1 MIAYILR
8 RLAYSV
14 LVLLGVSAITFF
26 AVFASGD
33 PVAMMVGADAGP
45 RQVEEFRVIMGLDR
59 PVYVQY
65 LHFLARAAR
74 GDFGRSLRHDLPA
87 MVLVLERL
95 PATIQLAFA
104 ALAVSA
110 MIALPLGV
118 VAATRRGTV
127 FDDAVIAT
135 SALGLAAPTFFF
147 GSMLILLFAVKYP
160 LLPPS
165 GGGSL
170 DRLILPVAT
179 LAFGRIAVLARF
191 TRSGIIDV
199 LSRQYIRTA
208 RAKGLAARRVL
219 YRHAL
224 RNTLIP
230 IVTLIGLEMGSLLGG
245 AVITENVFAWPGVGR
260 LIVQAVE
267 NRDFPIVVAGVLVSA
282 AIFTLINLVVDIVYS
297 LINPTVRYQ

>member
-8 RLAYSV
+8 RLAYGV
-14 LVLLGVSAITFF
+14 LVLLGVSAITFL

-33 PVAMMVGADAGP
+33 PVAMMLGADAGP
-45 RQVEEFRVIMGLDR
+45 RQVEEFRKIMGLDR

-65 LHFLARAAR
+65 VHFLTHAVQ
-74 GDFGRSLRHDLPA
+74 GDFGRSLRHDTPA
-87 MVLVLERL
+87 MALILERL
-95 PATIQLAFA
+95 PATLQLAFG
-104 ALAVSA
+104 ALAVSTV
-110 MIALPLGV
+110 IALPLGV
-118 VAATRRGTV
+118 VAATRRGSML
-127 FDDAVIAT
+127 DDAVIAA

-170 DRLILPVAT
+170 DKLILPVAT
-179 LAFGRIAVLARF
+179 LAFGRIAVLTRF
-191 TRSGIIDV
+191 TRSGMIDV

-208 RAKGLAARRVL
+208 HAKGLPRPAVL
-219 YRHAL
+219 YQHAL

-245 AVITENVFAWPGVGR
+245 AVITENVFAWPGLGR
-260 LIVQAVE
+260 LVVQAVE
-267 NRDFPIVVAGVLVSA
+267 NRDFPIVTAGVLVSA
-282 AIFTLINLVVDIVYS
+282 AIFTVVNLTVDIVYS
-297 LINPTVRYQ
+297 VINPVVRYQ

>member
-33 PVAMMVGADAGP
+33 PVAIMLPPDAGP
-45 RQVEEFRVIMGLDR
+45 RQVEELRVIMGLDR
-59 PVYVQY
+59 PLAVQY
-65 LHFLARAAR
+65 GYFLTRAAR
-74 GDFGRSLRHDLPA
+74 GDFGRSLRHDVPA
-87 MVLVLERL
+87 MALILERL
-95 PATIQLAFA
+95 PATLQLALG
-104 ALAVSA
+104 ALLVSTLVA
-110 MIALPLGV
+110 IPLGV
-118 VAATRRGTV
+118 VAATRRGSP

-147 GSMLILLFAVKYP
+147 GSMLILLFAVRYP

-179 LAFGRIAVLARF
+179 LALGRSAVLTRF
-191 TRSGIIDV
+191 TRSGMIDV

-208 RAKGLAARRVL
+208 HAKGLPGPAVV

-230 IVTLIGLEMGSLLGG
+230 VITLIGLEMGSLLGG
-245 AVITENVFAWPGVGR
+245 AVITENVFAYPGIGR

-267 NRDFPIVVAGVLVSA
+267 QRDFPIVVAGVLVA
-282 AIFTLINLVVDIVYS
+282 AALFTLINLIVDVLYS
-297 LINPTVRYQ
+297 VINPTVRYR

>member
-1 MIAYILR
+1 VIAYILR

-14 LVLLGVSAITFF
+14 LVLVGVSAITFF

-33 PVAMMVGADAGP
+33 PISMMLGADAGP
-45 RQVEEFRVIMGLDR
+45 RQVEEFRKIMGLDR
-59 PVYVQY
+59 PVVVQY
-65 LHFLARAAR
+65 LHFLARAVL
-74 GDFGRSLRHDLPA
+74 GDFGRSLRHDTPA
-87 MVLVLERL
+87 MALILERL
-95 PATIQLAFA
+95 PATMLLTFG
-104 ALAVSA
+104 ALAVSVLVA
-110 MIALPLGV
+110 IPLGV
-118 VAATRRGTV
+118 VAATRRASV
-127 FDDAVIAT
+127 LDDAVIAT

-147 GSMLILLFAVKYP
+147 GSVLIMLFAVKYP

-179 LAFGRIAVLARF
+179 LAFGRIAVLTRF
-191 TRSGIIDV
+191 TRSGMIDV

-208 RAKGLAARRVL
+208 RAKGLPQPAVL

-230 IVTLIGLEMGSLLGG
+230 IVTLVGLEMGSLLGG
-245 AVITENVFAWPGVGR
+245 AVITENVFAWPGIGR

-267 NRDFPIVVAGVLVSA
+267 NRDFPIVTSGVLVAA
-282 AIFTLINLVVDIVYS
+282 AIFTLINLIVDIVYS
-297 LINPTVRYQ
+297 FINPAVRYQ

>member
-1 MIAYILR
+1 
-8 RLAYSV
+8 
-14 LVLLGVSAITFF
+14 
-26 AVFASGD
+26 
-33 PVAMMVGADAGP
+33 
-45 RQVEEFRVIMGLDR
+45 
-59 PVYVQY
+59 VYVQY
-65 LHFLARAAR
+65 LHFLARAVR

-87 MVLVLERL
+87 MALVLERL
-95 PATIQLAFA
+95 PATMWLAFG
-104 ALAVSA
+104 ALAASV
-110 MIALPLGV
+110 ALAIPLGV
-118 VAATRRGTV
+118 LAATRRGSAL
-127 FDDAVIAT
+127 DDAVIAT

-147 GSMLILLFAVKYP
+147 GSMLILIFAVHYP

-179 LAFGRIAVLARF
+179 LAFGRVAVLTRF
-191 TRSGIIDV
+191 TRSGMIDV
-199 LSRQYIRTA
+199 LSRHYIRTA
-208 RAKGLAARRVL
+208 RAKGLPRPAVL

-245 AVITENVFAWPGVGR
+245 AVITENVFAWPGIGR

-267 NRDFPIVVAGVLVSA
+267 NRDFPIVTAGVLVSA
-282 AIFTLINLVVDIVYS
+282 AIFTVINLAVDIVYS

>member
-1 MIAYILR
+1 VIAYILR
-8 RLAYSV
+8 RLAYTG

-26 AVFASGD
+26 AVLASGD
-33 PVAMMVGADAGP
+33 PVAIMLPPDAGP
-45 RQVEEFRVIMGLDR
+45 RQVEEFRAIMGLDR
-59 PVYVQY
+59 PVPLQY
-65 LHFLARAAR
+65 LRFLTRALQ
-74 GDFGRSLRHDLPA
+74 GDFGRSLRHDTPA
-87 MVLVLERL
+87 MALILERL
-95 PATIQLAFA
+95 PATVLLAA
-104 ALAVSA
+104 SALAVSTV
-110 MIALPLGV
+110 IAIPLGV
-118 VAATRRGTV
+118 VAATRRGSLL
-127 FDDAVIAT
+127 DDAVIAT

-147 GSMLILLFAVKYP
+147 GSMLILVFAVQYP

-179 LAFGRIAVLARF
+179 LAFGRVAVLARF
-191 TRSGIIDV
+191 TRSGMIDV

-208 RAKGLAARRVL
+208 RAKGLPQPTVV

-245 AVITENVFAWPGVGR
+245 AVITENVFAYPGIGR

-267 NRDFPIVVAGVLVSA
+267 QRDFPIVVAGVLVA
-282 AIFTLINLVVDIVYS
+282 AALFSLINLAVDVLYS
-297 LINPTVRYQ
+297 VINPTVRYR

>member
-1 MIAYILR
+1 VIAYILR

-33 PVAMMVGADAGP
+33 PVSMMLGADAGP
-45 RQVEEFRVIMGLDR
+45 RQVEEFRKIMGLDR
-59 PVYVQY
+59 PVVVQY
-65 LHFLARAAR
+65 LHFLGRAVR
-74 GDFGRSLRHDLPA
+74 GDFGRSLRHDTPA
-87 MVLVLERL
+87 MALIIERL
-95 PATIQLAFA
+95 PATMLLAFG

-110 MIALPLGV
+110 VVAIPLGV
-118 VAATRRGTV
+118 LAATRRASLL
-127 FDDAVIAT
+127 DDAVIAT

-147 GSMLILLFAVKYP
+147 GSVLIMLFAVKYP

-179 LAFGRIAVLARF
+179 LAFGRVAVLTRF
-191 TRSGIIDV
+191 TRSGMIDV

-208 RAKGLAARRVL
+208 HAKGLPEATVL

-230 IVTLIGLEMGSLLGG
+230 IVTLVGLEMGSLLGG
-245 AVITENVFAWPGVGR
+245 AVITENVFAWPGIGR

-267 NRDFPIVVAGVLVSA
+267 NRDFPIVTSGVLVAA
-282 AIFTLINLVVDIVYS
+282 AIFTLINLLVDVVYS
-297 LINPTVRYQ
+297 FINPAVRYQ